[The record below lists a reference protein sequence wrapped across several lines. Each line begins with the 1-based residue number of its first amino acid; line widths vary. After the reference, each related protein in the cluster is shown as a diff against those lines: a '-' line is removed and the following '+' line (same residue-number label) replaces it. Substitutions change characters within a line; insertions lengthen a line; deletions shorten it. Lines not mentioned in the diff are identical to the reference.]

1 MINYTEL
8 SARISREVQSMQLA
22 LGEKAG
28 QITYAGAMTVSGL
41 ALGFS
46 KGWILAFCILGLTPV
61 LLILV
66 TLFGKVM
73 SAGLT

>member
-22 LGEKAG
+22 LGEKAA

-46 KGWILAFCILGLTPV
+46 KGWILAFCILALTPV

-66 TLFGKVM
+66 TLFGKVL